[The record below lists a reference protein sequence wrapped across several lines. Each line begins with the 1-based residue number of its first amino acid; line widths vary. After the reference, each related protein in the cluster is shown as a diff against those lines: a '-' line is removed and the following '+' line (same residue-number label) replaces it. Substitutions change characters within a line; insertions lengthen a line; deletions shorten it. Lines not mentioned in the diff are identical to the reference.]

1 MIAADVLVDPNSIS
15 EFSHHISERPSQSRV
30 IRSLVGLQNAL
41 TPSGASHLGTTR
53 LTGGIDMNTLR
64 QLRNFWILGVATMV
78 LTCFSTAVAQA
89 SYKVQDLGV
98 QHPDNLGMAMG
109 LNNHGWTLNME
120 QLLDPFSI
128 SLSAHLVQGTDS
140 ISIGELKLELGTLG
154 GPNSSINWNG
164 INDPGEAVGM
174 SETSVPDPNGE
185 DVCGFG
191 THLTCLPFLWQNGL
205 MSALPTVGGNNGQA
219 SAINNRGQVAGYAE
233 NGTADS
239 TCPPGTENFMIDL
252 PVVWTKGKAQALPTI
267 GSDPDGVAYGINNQ
281 GQAVGYS
288 GTCTAANYAVVWEN
302 GAATSLPDLGD
313 PGAIAYAINSHGQIV
328 GQAVNSDGIPLA
340 ALWQDNTVTSLGPLL
355 PGDVASFA
363 TSINNRGQAVGSSF
377 NSNNGASWS
386 RGLIWQNGVTID
398 LNTLFPASSHLFVI
412 SASNI
417 NESGQIAGMA
427 VDTTGPHAGN
437 IVHAF
442 LATPVNEDMG
452 KSIADV
458 VRTHPEINLPAA
470 IVGKQLSP
478 RSAHCSIHDQGI
490 F

>member
-1 MIAADVLVDPNSIS
+1 MS
-15 EFSHHISERPSQSRV
+15 
-30 IRSLVGLQNAL
+30 
-41 TPSGASHLGTTR
+41 
-53 LTGGIDMNTLR
+53 TLR
-64 QLRNFWILGVATMV
+64 QLRNFWIPWVTTIV
-78 LTCFSTAVAQA
+78 LACFSNAVAQA
-89 SYKVQDLGV
+89 RYKVQDLGV

-109 LNNHGWTLNME
+109 LNNHGWALNME

-174 SETSVPDPNGE
+174 SETSAPDPNGE
-185 DVCGFG
+185 DICGFG
-191 THLTCLPFLWQNGL
+191 THLTCLPFLWQNGV

-219 SAINNRGQVAGYAE
+219 SAINNRGQVVGYAE
-233 NGTADS
+233 NGAVDS
-239 TCPPGTENFMIDL
+239 TCPPGTTNNRVDL
-252 PVVWTKGKAQALPTI
+252 PVLWNKGKAHPLPTI

-302 GAATSLPDLGD
+302 GTATPLPDLGD

-328 GQAVNSDGIPLA
+328 GQAVNSDGTPLA
-340 ALWQDNTVTSLGPLL
+340 ALWHNNTVTALGGLL
-355 PGDVASFA
+355 PGDIATFA
-363 TSINNRGQAVGSSF
+363 TSINNRGEVVGSAF
-377 NSNNGASWS
+377 NSNSGASWS
-386 RGLIWQNGVTID
+386 HGLLWRNGVMTD
-398 LNTLFPASSHLFVI
+398 LNTVFPASSHLYVI

-417 NESGQIAGMA
+417 NERGQIAGMA
-427 VDTTGPHAGN
+427 VEMAGPHAGN

-442 LATPVNEDMG
+442 LATPVDEDLG
-452 KSIADV
+452 ESVADV
-458 VRTHPEINLPAA
+458 VLTPPTINLPAA
-470 IVGKQLSP
+470 NVGRQLSP
-478 RSAHCSIHDQGI
+478 RSAHCAMHAKGT

>member
-1 MIAADVLVDPNSIS
+1 MI
-15 EFSHHISERPSQSRV
+15 
-30 IRSLVGLQNAL
+30 
-41 TPSGASHLGTTR
+41 
-53 LTGGIDMNTLR
+53 TLR

-78 LTCFSTAVAQA
+78 LACFSNAVAQA
-89 SYKVQDLGV
+89 RYKVQDLGV

-109 LNNHGWTLNME
+109 LNNYGVTENME
-120 QLLDPFSI
+120 QLLDPFSV
-128 SLSAHLVQGTDS
+128 SLSANLVQGTVR
-140 ISIGELKLELGTLG
+140 ISIGELNLGLGTLG
-154 GPNSSINWNG
+154 GKNSSINWNG
-164 INDPGEAVGM
+164 INDSAESVGM

-191 THLTCLPFLWQNGL
+191 THLTCLPFLWQNGV

-219 SAINNRGQVAGYAE
+219 SAINNRGQIAGYAE
-233 NGTADS
+233 NGVVDS
-239 TCPPGTENFMIDL
+239 TCPPGVTNNRIDL
-252 PVVWTKGKAQALPTI
+252 PVVWDKSKGKAQAQALPTI

-302 GAATSLPDLGD
+302 GTATPLPDLGD
-313 PGAIAYAINSHGQIV
+313 PGAIAYAINSQGQIV
-328 GQAVNSDGIPLA
+328 GQAVNSDGTPLA
-340 ALWQDNTVTSLGPLL
+340 ALWQNNTATSLGPLL

-363 TSINNRGQAVGSSF
+363 TSINNRGQVVGSSF
-377 NSNNGASWS
+377 NSENSWS

-417 NESGQIAGMA
+417 NNSGQIAGMA
-427 VDTTGPHAGN
+427 VDMAGPHAGN

-442 LATPVNEDMG
+442 LATPADEDLG
-452 KSIADV
+452 KSVADV
-458 VRTHPEINLPAA
+458 VLTHPKINLPAA
-470 IVGKQLSP
+470 NVGKQLSP
-478 RSAHCSIHDQGI
+478 RSAHCSIHDKGI

>member
-1 MIAADVLVDPNSIS
+1 MI
-15 EFSHHISERPSQSRV
+15 
-30 IRSLVGLQNAL
+30 
-41 TPSGASHLGTTR
+41 
-53 LTGGIDMNTLR
+53 TLR

-78 LTCFSTAVAQA
+78 LACFSTAVAQA

-98 QHPDNLGMAMG
+98 QHPDDLGMAMG
-109 LNNHGWTLNME
+109 LNNYGWTENME
-120 QLLDPFSI
+120 QLLDPFSV
-128 SLSAHLVQGTDS
+128 SLSAHLVQGTVR
-140 ISIGELKLELGTLG
+140 ISIGELNLGLGTLG
-154 GPNSSINWNG
+154 GKNSSINWNG

-185 DVCGFG
+185 DICGFG
-191 THLTCLPFLWQNGL
+191 THLTCLPFRWRNGV

-219 SAINNRGQVAGYAE
+219 SAINNSGQIVGYAE
-233 NGTADS
+233 NGIVDS
-239 TCPPGTENFMIDL
+239 TCPPDTTNNRIDL
-252 PVVWTKGKAQALPTI
+252 PVLWEKGKAQALPTV
-267 GSDPDGVAYGINNQ
+267 GSDPDGVAFGINNL

-288 GTCTAANYAVVWEN
+288 GTCTAANYAVLWEN
-302 GAATSLPDLGD
+302 GTATPLQDLGD

-328 GQAVNSDGIPLA
+328 GQAVNSDGTALA
-340 ALWQDNTVTSLGPLL
+340 ALWQNNTVTSLGGLL

-363 TSINNRGQAVGSSF
+363 TSINNRGQVVGSSF
-377 NSNNGASWS
+377 NSNNSWS
-386 RGLIWQNGVTID
+386 HGLIWQNGVMTD

-427 VDTTGPHAGN
+427 VAMTGPHAGN

-442 LATPVNEDMG
+442 LATPVDENLG

-458 VRTHPEINLPAA
+458 VGTHPEINLPAA
-470 IVGKQLSP
+470 HVGKQLSP
-478 RSAHCSIHDQGI
+478 RSAHCSIHDKGI